1 MHTALLAAALLIGCL
16 LAVQASVNQQ
26 LNKAVGTPYG
36 ASTLQLALATGLLLI
51 LSVLAGAVTDLAGVA
66 EARWWHLLGGLA
78 SPFYITSGILLIPR
92 LGAVTTVGLFVSG
105 QMAASLALDL
115 TGALGVDQRPLSA
128 GMAVGGLAV
137 LVGISVIVRA
147 QSRAAAPVPVPA
159 PTATGGGGVSVATG
173 EDPRLSP
180 GRLGWPLLGLVAGGV
195 LPVQGAVNAQLRGV
209 LGDPL
214 AVASVSFIVATL
226 AITVALVVLLS
237 THRTPRPR
245 VEPLRHMPWWGWL
258 GAACAVGYVTG
269 TFLLIPV
276 IGAAVTVALT
286 VSGQQLTSAAID
298 QFGLFRLPRRPLT
311 SARVTGLVLLVAG
324 AFAIQLL

>member
-1 MHTALLAAALLIGCL
+1 MQTALLAAALLIGCL

-26 LNKAVGTPYG
+26 LNKAVGTPFG
-36 ASTLQLALATGLLLI
+36 ASALQLALATGLLLV
-51 LSVLAGAVTDLAGVA
+51 LSLFAGAGTDLAGVA
-66 EARWWHLLGGLA
+66 DAQWWHLLGGLA

-105 QMAASLALDL
+105 QMFASVALDL
-115 TGALGVDQRPLSA
+115 SGALGVEQRPLSP
-128 GMAVGGLAV
+128 GMAAGGLAV
-137 LVGISVIVRA
+137 LIGIVVIVRA
-147 QSRAAAPVPVPA
+147 QSRAAASVPVPA
-159 PTATGGGGVSVATG
+159 APGGGGAAVAL
-173 EDPRLSP
+173 EDHQGFSP
-180 GRLGWPLLGLVAGGV
+180 GRLGWPLLGLAAGGV
-195 LPVQGAVNAQLRGV
+195 LPAQGAVNAQLREV

-226 AITVALVVLLS
+226 AITAALVVLLA

-245 VEPLRHMPWWGWL
+245 MEPLGRMPWWGWL

-276 IGAAVTVALT
+276 VGAAVTIALT

-298 QFGLFRLPRRPLT
+298 QFGLFRLPRRSLT
-311 SARVTGLVLLVAG
+311 SARVIGLVLLVAG

>member
-36 ASTLQLALATGLLLI
+36 ASTLQLALATGLLLL
-51 LSVLAGAVTDLAGVA
+51 LSVFAGAVTDLTGVA
-66 EARWWHLLGGLA
+66 DARWWHLLGGLA

-105 QMAASLALDL
+105 QMFASIALDL
-115 TGALGVDQRPLSA
+115 TGVLGIERQPLSL
-128 GMAVGGLAV
+128 GMVVGGLAV
-137 LVGISVIVRA
+137 LTGIIVIVRA
-147 QSRAAAPVPVPA
+147 QSRAAAPAPVPA
-159 PTATGGGGVSVATG
+159 ATGGGGVGVAPG
-173 EDPRLSP
+173 DGQRFSP
-180 GRLGWPLLGLVAGGV
+180 ASLGWPLLGLLAGGV
-195 LPVQGAVNAQLRGV
+195 LPVQGAVNAQLREV

-214 AVASVSFIVATL
+214 AVASISFIVATL
-226 AITVALVVLLS
+226 AIAVALLVLLA

-245 VEPLRHMPWWGWL
+245 MEPLRHMPWWGWL

-269 TFLLIPV
+269 TFLLIPL
-276 IGAAVTVALT
+276 IGAAVTIALT

-298 QFGLFRLPRRPLT
+298 HFGLFRLPQRPLT
-311 SARVTGLVLLVAG
+311 SVRVTGLFLLVAG
-324 AFAIQLL
+324 AFVIQLL